1 MNYNPEIQKLI
12 EWAKFTVEETRAQ
25 VGFPDGSDP
34 EEYSRVPSWL
44 PELEAAIETV
54 EASQDA

>member
-1 MNYNPEIQKLI
+1 MNHTPEIEKLI
-12 EWAKFTVEETRAQ
+12 EWAKFAVEEERAR
-25 VGFPDGSDP
+25 VGFPDESDP

-44 PELEAAIETV
+44 PELEAAIENV